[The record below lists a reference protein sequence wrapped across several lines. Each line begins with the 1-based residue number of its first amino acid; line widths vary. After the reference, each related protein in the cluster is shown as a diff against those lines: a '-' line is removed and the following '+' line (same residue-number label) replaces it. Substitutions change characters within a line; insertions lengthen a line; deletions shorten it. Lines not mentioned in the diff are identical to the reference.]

1 MQPAARFASLAR
13 WHAGGLASRG
23 RDALPVLEEWHDG
36 AGSGQRPCSRPRMC
50 GVAGCAEPLVKAH
63 HLSARLCPA
72 HIKCPVVLRSGVP
85 QRWCSNCSKFHSL
98 EAFSGG
104 RRYAPAYLALGAL
117 CSPTV

>member
-1 MQPAARFASLAR
+1 MQPAARFVSLTR
-13 WHAGGLASRG
+13 WHAGGLAARS
-23 RDALPVLEEWHDG
+23 RDALPVLQEWYDG
-36 AGSGQRPCSRPRMC
+36 AVSGQRPCNRPRMC

-72 HIKCPVVLRSGVP
+72 HMTCPAVLRGGMP
-85 QRWCSNCSKFHSL
+85 QRWCSRCCQFHAL
-98 EAFSGG
+98 EAFSGS